1 MVRKANTI
9 QKNFIVT
16 SENVSVQCKNI
27 RNSLSLLLVPLVMFS
42 IISSLS
48 NFSANDLSRVGGKML
63 IRSFVTTI
71 ISITVAFIIPKNIIP
86 ILNGNLLP
94 LLFFAFFVGIMTFLL
109 ALGLTGYANALICT
123 AMLLPTIGNGIPVSS
138 VGFIVGVYSIIKR
151 FQSAADTAGHIA
163 VAVLVSKSEKEIDT
177 SVYLS

>member
-27 RNSLSLLLVPLVMFS
+27 MNSLS
-42 IISSLS
+42 
-48 NFSANDLSRVGGKML
+48 
-63 IRSFVTTI
+63 
-71 ISITVAFIIPKNIIP
+71 
-86 ILNGNLLP
+86 

-163 VAVLVSKSEKEIDT
+163 VAVFVSKSEKEIDT

>member
-27 RNSLSLLLVPLVMFS
+27 MNS
-42 IISSLS
+42 
-48 NFSANDLSRVGGKML
+48 
-63 IRSFVTTI
+63 
-71 ISITVAFIIPKNIIP
+71 
-86 ILNGNLLP
+86 LP

-123 AMLLPTIGNGIPVSS
+123 ASS
-138 VGFIVGVYSIIKR
+138 FQ
-151 FQSAADTAGHIA
+151 QSATESRFLQSGSLSAYTA
-163 VAVLVSKSEKEIDT
+163 L
-177 SVYLS
+177 